1 MIASA
6 YIYIYIEG
14 GIKLIRSGIYGGD
27 KDEIYFIFVSI
38 LKLKKKTNFKFL
50 NNYKKYGGND
60 MAADVAQR
68 ERSIIKCYASAF
80 SNI

>member
-1 MIASA
+1 MVEIVV
-6 YIYIYIEG
+6 
-14 GIKLIRSGIYGGD
+14 GIKLIRSGFYGGD

-38 LKLKKKTNFKFL
+38 LKLKKTNFKFL

-68 ERSIIKCYASAF
+68 ERSNIKCYALVF

>member
-1 MIASA
+1 MVEILV
-6 YIYIYIEG
+6 
-14 GIKLIRSGIYGGD
+14 GIKLIRSGFYGGD

-38 LKLKKKTNFKFL
+38 LKLKKTNFKFL

-60 MAADVAQR
+60 IAANVAQR
-68 ERSIIKCYASAF
+68 EHSNIKCYTSAF

>member
-1 MIASA
+1 MVEIVV
-6 YIYIYIEG
+6 
-14 GIKLIRSGIYGGD
+14 GIKSIRSGFYGGD
-27 KDEIYFIFVSI
+27 KDEIYFTFVSI
-38 LKLKKKTNFKFL
+38 LKLKKTNFKLL